1 MPAQER
7 RRLMIL
13 GSLLGLLIA
22 VFVAKTF
29 FVDDTESTKAPSG
42 VAANPFEP
50 RLNATTT
57 TKTPPKTPKPTATSQ
72 PSKTPTTP
80 STFQVYGTKNP
91 FEPVIQIEAD
101 TTTTS
106 QPKTTTTGATPGP
119 TTTTIVPSNNPGPGQ
134 TVTLIDVYRNSA
146 GVTKAHVQ
154 VGSVVYDVGEG
165 ATFAGGAYRVVSLD
179 VSGGKSCGQF
189 LYGDSAFRLCQGQQT
204 LK

>member
-13 GSLLGLLIA
+13 GSLMGLLIA

-29 FVDDTESTKAPSG
+29 FVDNTESAKAPS
-42 VAANPFEP
+42 VADNPFEP
-50 RLNATTT
+50 RLNATSTT
-57 TKTPPKTPKPTATSQ
+57 RKTPPKTTKTTRPA
-72 PSKTPTTP
+72 KTPTTP

-91 FEPVIQIEAD
+91 FEPVIQIESD

-106 QPKTTTTGATPGP
+106 RPSATTTTGAGSGS
-119 TTTTIVPSNNPGPGQ
+119 TTTTIAPSNNPGPGQ
-134 TVTLIDVYRNSA
+134 TVTLIDVYRNAA
-146 GVTKAHVQ
+146 GATKAHVQ
-154 VGSVVYDVGEG
+154 VGSVVYDVAEG

-179 VSGGKSCGQF
+179 MSGGKSCGQF

>member
-29 FVDDTESTKAPSG
+29 FVDDDASTTAPSG
-42 VAANPFEP
+42 VEANPFEP
-50 RLNATTT
+50 RLNDTSTT
-57 TKTPPKTPKPTATSQ
+57 TKKPT
-72 PSKTPTTP
+72 KTPTTP

-91 FEPVIQIEAD
+91 FEPVIQIETD
-101 TTTTS
+101 TTTTTS
-106 QPKTTTTGATPGP
+106 QRRSTSTTSASPGSTTTTV
-119 TTTTIVPSNNPGPGQ
+119 VPSNNPGPGQ
-134 TVTLIDVYRNSA
+134 TVTLVDVYRNSA

-165 ATFAGGAYRVVSLD
+165 ATFADGAYRVVSLD